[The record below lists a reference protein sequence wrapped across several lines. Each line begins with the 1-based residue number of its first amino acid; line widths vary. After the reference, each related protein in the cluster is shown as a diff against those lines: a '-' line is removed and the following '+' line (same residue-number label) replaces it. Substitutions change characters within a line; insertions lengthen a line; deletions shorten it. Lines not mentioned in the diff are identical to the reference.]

1 MRSRSSTGAFA
12 LLLLSTLLLALT
24 PGCKRGGN
32 GAPAEE
38 NGAGGEAT
46 AEAPPPPSDL
56 PRVLVIGPGS
66 GPALFLGS
74 AADAP
79 AFGYLNPGVRVR
91 LESGI
96 QNGRAEVLVA
106 GPLPTK
112 GWVPAERLASYA
124 QARGRV
130 DGTPFYLGPNDL
142 VTVLGPGAE
151 EGQMRIAVR
160 PWLGGDDFLE
170 PRVGTFEAD
179 LLADRPVDAATVEG
193 PTEGQ
198 CFRLPAG
205 QTVPVYD
212 RPGGQPVL
220 SLPAQDP
227 PATVVVLRERAPWYG
242 VRAGYGPYVV
252 GYVQAPLTPCEGPRP
267 PPEPMVPTSTGEA
280 PYWMSQERGNLYRVA
295 AGTRVTFGRNPD
307 GSPRIIARLREQGW
321 AREIGRQGEMIDG
334 FIAVNEDVAIRGLV
348 PETALT
354 LVEAGQ
360 TAAPPPAAP
369 APAEP
374 APAEPV
380 PDEFAE

>member
-1 MRSRSSTGAFA
+1 
-12 LLLLSTLLLALT
+12 
-24 PGCKRGGN
+24 
-32 GAPAEE
+32 
-38 NGAGGEAT
+38 
-46 AEAPPPPSDL
+46 
-56 PRVLVIGPGS
+56 
-66 GPALFLGS
+66 
-74 AADAP
+74 
-79 AFGYLNPGVRVR
+79 
-91 LESGI
+91 
-96 QNGRAEVLVA
+96 
-106 GPLPTK
+106 
-112 GWVPAERLASYA
+112 
-124 QARGRV
+124 
-130 DGTPFYLGPNDL
+130 
-142 VTVLGPGAE
+142 
-151 EGQMRIAVR
+151 MRIAVR